1 MNHAPPSDDAAP
13 PLPARAPRALGPLL
27 RLDRQL
33 QRLEVGLC
41 AASLLVM
48 IGLAFAQVLLRTF
61 RTDVLQPVAW
71 FDNIARHLVIWVGM
85 LGASLATAEGR
96 HISIEALPKL
106 LGPGGRR
113 RNELLVSLASLV
125 VVGALFVLSML
136 YMLRVQVPDV
146 AHLFRIDALE
156 LNVPR
161 WPFLVIVPFGLAVI
175 GWRFGLRAAQAWWMT
190 DEEYHAREAALER
203 EVMAGAEAEVAP
215 PAEAPPAAASP
226 AEAKASD
233 PEAPVAAG
241 PDAGA
246 TPAGWP
252 PPAAASPAPVA
263 SAPGPAPARSPFAR
277 PGLGR
282 STDEIPVYRDIAD
295 DDDRSEPS
303 SRHVVAESSE
313 ALEALRPPLDSSDV
327 LDPPSDIG
335 GGDDLVE
342 DAVERLADT
351 ERLKIARDPGPA
363 DDEPEPQTDRLPRPD
378 LPADGPRPA
387 DQDEPGRT
395 A

>member
-1 MNHAPPSDDAAP
+1 MKDAPASP
-13 PLPARAPRALGPLL
+13 PALPARAPRILGPLL
-27 RLDRQL
+27 RLDRRL

-61 RTDVLQPVAW
+61 RTDFLQPVGW
-71 FDNIARHLVIWVGM
+71 FNIVAQHLVIWVGM

-96 HISIEALPKL
+96 HISVEALPKL

-113 RNELLVSLASLV
+113 RNEVLVSVASLA
-125 VVGALFVLSML
+125 VVGVLFALSMI
-136 YMLRVQVPDV
+136 YMVRVQVPDV
-146 AHLFRIDALE
+146 AHLFRVEALG

-161 WPFLVIVPFGLAVI
+161 WPFLVVVPFGLGVI
-175 GWRFGLRAAQAWWMT
+175 GWRFGLRAAQACWMT
-190 DEEYHAREAALER
+190 DEEYRAREEALER
-203 EVMAGAEAEVAP
+203 EVLAASEAAEASEATDAAA
-215 PAEAPPAAASP
+215 PAEAPPEVPAPAPSP
-226 AEAKASD
+226 RE
-233 PEAPVAAG
+233 
-241 PDAGA
+241 
-246 TPAGWP
+246 P
-252 PPAAASPAPVA
+252 PPRAAPAPVPDA
-263 SAPGPAPARSPFAR
+263 PPSAAAPPPRDPFAR

-303 SRHVVAESSE
+303 GRHAIAESSE
-313 ALEALRPPLDSSDV
+313 SLEAIRPVLESSDV
-327 LDPPSDIG
+327 LDPPSDL

-351 ERLKIARDPGPA
+351 ERLKIARDPGPS
-363 DDEPEPQTDRLPRPD
+363 DEAEPLETDRLPRPD
-378 LPADGPRPA
+378 LPGEAPRA